1 MKCKNTAADAI
12 RTAESISLIALP
24 LALAI
29 AFLLHY
35 TTLSDFFTFKLIKPP
50 YSAGHLLQTLTSPDR
65 GFRQYILPH
74 LVGYLALPLFIPAS
88 LVLAN
93 TVYNR
98 APWHATIGAALACF
112 GVVFMGGVFGSWLS
126 FAAIVN
132 VSVEASANLLAVLQT
147 LTSMQGTLMLSSV
160 LSALTFLGMIILGF
174 GLYQSKITPR
184 WSAVLFILG
193 NALILAFIDLDN
205 WMFIGAL
212 LMFIGMLPL
221 SMRLF
226 QPTLTERNQEPKIA

>member
-1 MKCKNTAADAI
+1 MSDRIGLFLLNLEEFMKCKNTAADAI

-93 TVYNR
+93 TVYN
-98 APWHATIGAALACF
+98 
-112 GVVFMGGVFGSWLS
+112 WLS
-126 FAAIVN
+126 SWVVN
-132 VSVEASANLLAVLQT
+132 HRILD
-147 LTSMQGTLMLSSV
+147 LTSGFRVVNRKKFLEFLHLLPNGFSYPTTITMSFLR
-160 LSALTFLGMIILGF
+160 SAR
-174 GLYQSKITPR
+174 SR
-184 WSAVLFILG
+184 
-193 NALILAFIDLDN
+193 
-205 WMFIGAL
+205 
-212 LMFIGMLPL
+212 
-221 SMRLF
+221 
-226 QPTLTERNQEPKIA
+226 QPW